1 MVLNL
6 VNRTGVEWWVGLGSG
21 GGGGGGGGGDGGE
34 GEDTGDTPV

>member
-21 GGGGGGGGGDGGE
+21 GGGGGDGGE